1 MSSTCSRSFSGSDA
15 TRSQSGGQQQQN
27 VTPSV
32 VSTAIGSS
40 VSANGAGTSATAYR
54 GVRLVHLYDVSIPR
68 GYISECALSEAESD
82 T

>member
-1 MSSTCSRSFSGSDA
+1 MPLGLNLVVSSSKMLRPVF
-15 TRSQSGGQQQQN
+15 
-27 VTPSV
+27 
-32 VSTAIGSS
+32 STAIGSS